1 MGLEQLFLGSQKVK
15 QTKPVN
21 ALEIETLVE
30 EKNILQKDFDE
41 MSTKVKTVEVELV
54 QMKANLN
61 ALNGAIQQVNKL
73 IRMAQPK
80 KGKK

>member
-1 MGLEQLFLGSQKVK
+1 M
-15 QTKPVN
+15 
-21 ALEIETLVE
+21 AIEIETLVE

>member
-1 MGLEQLFLGSQKVK
+1 M
-15 QTKPVN
+15 
-21 ALEIETLVE
+21 AIEIETLVD
-30 EKNILQKDFDE
+30 EKNILQRDFDE

>member
-1 MGLEQLFLGSQKVK
+1 M
-15 QTKPVN
+15 
-21 ALEIETLVE
+21 AIEIETLVE
-30 EKNILQKDFDE
+30 EKNLLQKDFDD

-80 KGKK
+80 KDK

>member
-1 MGLEQLFLGSQKVK
+1 M
-15 QTKPVN
+15 
-21 ALEIETLVE
+21 AIEIETLVE
-30 EKNILQKDFDE
+30 EKNILQKDFDD

-80 KGKK
+80 KDK